1 MSRSQARLRDS
12 RPRCLEPQAPTTT
25 RRRLTPLSRTPLTG
39 RIGEALHLAAGR
51 WPHQVIATDRP
62 ADIDPC
68 GALSR
73 TYAQWA
79 HAVDE
84 AAGWL
89 HELGVRRWDRVA
101 VLKSN
106 HFDISVLACAAARL
120 GAVPALLSGAYGL
133 EIARPLLARLDRPF
147 LVTDRAHVKNCGIDQ
162 DTVARL
168 TERTVCVDGPQDR
181 PDLVDLDD
189 LRGAAA
195 PAPAFRADDEAMII
209 THTSGTT
216 GIPKLVVHTAESER
230 SIALIES
237 ERWPVIGIR
246 PSDVW
251 AYAEPFWHERQ
262 THNLLSLT
270 AIGPR
275 MLTISD
281 PLAPQ
286 VRDLLVAHRPTLVE
300 ALPNIF
306 LAWERMAR
314 DPARPFGRVREYINS
329 FDAIHTRTI
338 RTFLDASD
346 RRMPIW
352 LQAWSQSENGTLLMR
367 PYVRWSVRRRGRRP
381 APTQLLG
388 WPVPGLGRI
397 RTVDPVT
404 GEPTE
409 RGKPGLVQIAQPGRC
424 LAYVGEPERHAAKR
438 DGRWWHTGDFGV
450 INRLGALRL
459 VDREIDRLPDG
470 SAIELE
476 DVLLDRLV
484 HTTEVIVLPL
494 DGQRPVPVVSTADDV
509 PLDLGEWR
517 RATADLPAL
526 ADPVQIRWEDFPRTG
541 TWKIRRVELR
551 ERLIPGSKPHGRGS
565 WT

>member
-1 MSRSQARLRDS
+1 MSRSQAR
-12 RPRCLEPQAPTTT
+12 PRCLDPQAPTMI

-39 RIGEALHLAAGR
+39 RIGEVLHLAADR

-62 ADIDPC
+62 ADTDPF
-68 GALSR
+68 GALTR

-120 GAVPALLSGAYGL
+120 GAVPALLSGAYGP
-133 EIARPLLARLDRPF
+133 EVARTLLARLDLPF
-147 LVTDRAHVKNCGIDQ
+147 LVTDRAHVKTCDIDP
-162 DTVARL
+162 DTVTRL

-189 LRGAAA
+189 LRGAA
-195 PAPAFRADDEAMII
+195 PPGPAFRAEDEAMII

-216 GIPKLVVHTAESER
+216 GIPKLVVHSAESER

-281 PLAPQ
+281 PLGHH

-300 ALPNIF
+300 ALPNVF
-306 LAWERMAR
+306 LAWESMAR
-314 DPARPFGRVREYINS
+314 EPARPFGRVREYINS

-388 WPVPGLGRI
+388 WPIPGFGRI

-404 GEPTE
+404 GKPTG
-409 RGKPGLVQIAQPGRC
+409 RGAAGLVEIAQPGRC

-438 DGRWWHTGDFGV
+438 DGQWWHTGDLGV

-484 HTTEVIVLPL
+484 NTTEVIVLPVA
-494 DGQRPVPVVSTADDV
+494 GQRPVPVVSTADDV
-509 PLDLGEWR
+509 PLDHGAWR
-517 RATADLPAL
+517 WATAGLPAL
-526 ADPVQIRWEDFPRTG
+526 ADPIQIRWEDFPRTG

-551 ERLIPGSKPHGRGS
+551 ERLVPGSQPHGRGD